1 MFTRSRLQLA
11 ISVMLLLGLILSG
24 GGQALA
30 APGRLSAPDT
40 VNAAIISSSDKLGIL
55 LTAPQS
61 VAPQALPD
69 QAAPTDPQRQALSL
83 ASGDFNRDGIPD
95 LLAGYGLAG
104 GGLLELFPGSAL
116 RPAPG
121 DTGTAPFRARS
132 LSVNLP
138 VPPDFLGSGDFN
150 ADGFEDVVF
159 ASRSAAALYWLIGNG
174 RGGLTLQ
181 AGLPLPGPV
190 TALLVGDLNRR
201 DGLADV
207 ALGVLGADGQAQL
220 LVFEHPGGALLNPP
234 ENITLSNP
242 AVSLA
247 AGYLDGDPFPDL
259 AVAAGNEVLILAG
272 RDRALWQPVSRRAG
286 MAPLSISRQA
296 FPSRLVSVSLGDFS
310 ADRGG
315 RPELAVLAQDGRLW
329 WLQPGSSP
337 TTPLLLSG
345 ASSTLVSARLAAQP
359 VDTLIALSPAQTGLT
374 AVIRQVEGAAQAPI
388 ETTGQAVAVLPL
400 RLNGDALADLVIL
413 PAGSTPP
420 FVQLSAPAAT
430 FVVNNTGDQG
440 DAYSGDGICD
450 TTGNPPA
457 HIAYSGICTLRA
469 ALNAANGTSGADL
482 ITFNLGTGV
491 HTIQPVADAVGGFFG
506 PSNVTIQAELGSVII
521 DGSLLTSSTKDCL
534 KLEDNGVV
542 SGLVFNHCA
551 DSAIVLDNAN
561 NVVKGNT
568 IGTDVS
574 GTTAVP
580 NHYGVKIN
588 GPHNTVGGT
597 TPADRN
603 LISGNY
609 YGVTVTSYSNG
620 AGNVI
625 LGNFIGVNLAGTAA
639 LPNSTGI
646 QAGMS
651 SNLTIGGTLGTTPG
665 AACSG
670 ACNLISGNTLNGI
683 YVFGS
688 PGTPLNATNLLIQ
701 GNFIGTNPD
710 GTGVI
715 AGQLGGGICVSSIDA
730 YTNTIGGTTPAAR
743 NLISGSQIGISFIS
757 KTHDNL
763 IQGNFIGTDTT
774 GNLALGNRTSP
785 GIVFANAHTNT
796 IGGIIIPGGPCSGA
810 CNLISGNTTAGIQ
823 LQQMANN
830 NTILGNFIGPT
841 LSGLAALPNG
851 MGIYLDKATN
861 TLIGGAG
868 GGEANLISGNTGNGV
883 LISPN
888 ESINNKVFG
897 NWIGLNVTGE
907 LGLGNGA
914 DGVGVYGTG
923 NQVGSPYPGEGNRI
937 AYNTGDGVDVSGSPG
952 NWIGLQ
958 TKVIGNSIYWNQGL
972 GINLGPAGVTP
983 NDALDSDE
991 GANGLQN
998 YPEISG
1004 VVVIP
1009 TGSALQGSLA
1019 SKPNLTY
1026 RLDFYSNSF
1035 CDPSQYGEG
1044 EQHVGTQNVST
1055 NGSGLATFNIEVPG
1069 IGFYTATATDDQGNT
1084 SEFSRCVGPEV
1095 LVTLTSNPS
1104 AQVAP
1109 GQLLK
1114 YTLALYWDS
1123 PTGTEA
1129 TNNSLDALIP
1139 LYTKFVSGSES
1150 ASHGTVSFVNGKVHW
1165 VGNLPDEETVTVQYT
1180 VKVDECPALFNQ
1192 IPGDWPLNIIATA
1205 SGMVNGN
1212 NFSALKNTLL
1222 LRPDLVVSGLEV
1234 TQSIQNLNNS
1244 VTLLTDR
1251 WALARV
1257 YIQAVP
1263 PQGVTTCDVPRVSA
1277 TIESSSGA
1285 PLRSLNG
1292 PITALSEPASNRP
1305 SATERQQLGQSLN
1318 FYIPI
1323 GTQPTAGT
1331 VNFTAEVNPT
1341 HTRPDAAWANNQ
1353 RVRTLTYAVEPP
1365 LELFLYNVRW
1375 KQFPMGQKHI
1385 AGPEIGPKLVQHI
1398 LAIYPFPSIKVH
1410 YMIMDLP
1417 VPTLFSPDTS
1427 TYLRAAHILGMD
1439 LTLDKLFGKA
1449 SMAAVAYG
1457 YLGAAAEKDKPDGG
1471 ITHFVGHTAA
1481 GGTSVLDGTL
1491 VASHEIGHIF
1501 GLTHVDGKPDSFCD
1515 EPYEW
1520 IGWPWIDTS
1529 YPHPKGLIS
1538 TNEEPY
1544 IGTAYYGFDAQRN
1557 QVLNPHNYYDIM
1569 TYCGS
1574 ARWASNYTW
1583 DNIRAAHPVRENTAY
1598 DPRANG
1604 EYLIVSGIFNLTQ
1617 NTVELFPFYRLP
1629 DQLAQPLPTPG
1640 EHAIRLLNGETL
1652 LVSYPISLI
1661 RTIDLPEGSDDLA
1674 PLVEAVP
1681 YLAGTT
1687 RVQVVHG
1694 ATVLAERA
1702 VSANA
1707 PNINFATLDVKEAA
1721 DSLTLNWTASDLDGD
1736 TLSYALFYS
1745 ADAGQTWSTLVT
1757 DLTETSYTLDTT
1769 HLAGSAQAQLRLLAT
1784 DGVNT
1789 TATLSGLFSVAPKA
1803 PQAVIVSPEAADM
1816 PAGLPLV
1823 LEGAGWDAEDGTLS
1837 GAALVWREGSTVLGT
1852 GTSLVLS
1859 APTRGWHTLTLTAS
1873 DASSAS
1879 AVDSVTFYVGSR
1891 FWMPTVRR

>member
-1 MFTRSRLQLA
+1 VENSKTV
-11 ISVMLLLGLILSG
+11 SVS
-24 GGQALA
+24 
-30 APGRLSAPDT
+30 T
-40 VNAAIISSSDKLGIL
+40 VTLDKLGMIL
-55 LTAPQS
+55 TDPQP
-61 VAPQALPD
+61 VAPQAVPD
-69 QAAPTDPQRQALSL
+69 QAAPGDPERQALSL
-83 ASGDFNRDGIPD
+83 ACGDFNRDGIPD

-104 GGLLELFPGSAL
+104 GGVLEVFPGSAL

-121 DTGTAPFRARS
+121 DTGTAPFRARA

-138 VPPDFLGSGDFN
+138 APPDFLASGDFN

-159 ASRSAAALYWLIGNG
+159 ASRNTASLYWLIGNG

-181 AGLPLPGPV
+181 TGLPLPGAV
-190 TALLVGDLNRR
+190 TGLLVGDFNRR

-207 ALGVLGADGQAQL
+207 ALGVLAADGQAQL
-220 LVFEHPGGALLNPP
+220 LIFEHPGGALLNLP
-234 ENITLSNP
+234 ENIALSNP

-272 RDRALWQPVSRRAG
+272 RDRALWQPLSRRAG
-286 MAPLSISRQA
+286 VAPLSIARQS
-296 FPSRLVSVSLGDFS
+296 FPGPLVSVSLGDFS
-310 ADRGG
+310 AG
-315 RPELAVLAQDGRLW
+315 RSGSPELAVLAQDGRLW
-329 WLQPGSSP
+329 WYQPGSSP
-337 TTPLLLSG
+337 ALALQLAADTK
-345 ASSTLVSARLAAQP
+345 LVSGRIAAQP
-359 VDTLIALSPAQTGLT
+359 VDTLLGLRTAQPGLT
-374 AVIRQVEGAAQAPI
+374 AIVRQTEGITQAPV
-388 ETTGQAVAVLPL
+388 ETHSPAVAVLPM
-400 RLNGDALADLVIL
+400 RLNGDALADLVIFA
-413 PAGSTPP
+413 AGSAPP

-430 FVVNNTGDQG
+430 FVVNSTGDQG
-440 DAYSGDGICD
+440 DPYGPDGICD
-450 TTGNPPA
+450 TTGDPIS
-457 HIAYSGICTLRA
+457 HIPYSGVCTLRA
-469 ALNAANGTSGADL
+469 ALGSTSGTSGADL
-482 ITFNLGTGV
+482 VTFSLGTGV
-491 HTIQPVADAVGGFFG
+491 HTIQPVSDAVGGFFG
-506 PSNVTIQAELGSVII
+506 PSNVTIQANLGSVII

-561 NVVKGNT
+561 NVVKGNI
-568 IGTDVS
+568 IGADVS

-588 GPHNTVGGT
+588 GPNNTVGGT
-597 TPADRN
+597 TLGDRN

-620 AGNVI
+620 AGNTI
-625 LGNFIGVNLAGTAA
+625 LGNWIGVNQAGTAA

-646 QAGMS
+646 QVGMS
-651 SNLTIGGTLGTTPG
+651 SNLTIGGTVSTTPG
-665 AACSG
+665 GACSG

-688 PGTPLNATNLLIQ
+688 SGTPLNATNLLIL
-701 GNFIGTNPD
+701 GNFIGTNSA

-715 AGQLGGGICVSSIDA
+715 AGQSGGGICISSSDA

-743 NLISGSQIGISFIS
+743 NLISGSQIGISFIG

-763 IQGNFIGTDTT
+763 IQGNFIGTDTS
-774 GNLALGNRTSP
+774 GSLALGNRTSP
-785 GIVFANAHTNT
+785 GIVLANAHTNT
-796 IGGIIIPGGPCSGA
+796 IGGIIVPGGPCSGA
-810 CNLISGNTTAGIQ
+810 CNLISGNKTAGIQ
-823 LQQMANN
+823 LQQLANN

-907 LGLGNGA
+907 LGLGNGG

-937 AYNTGDGVDVSGSPG
+937 AYNSGDGVDVSGSPG
-952 NWIGLQ
+952 SWIGLQ

-983 NDALDSDE
+983 NDALDGDE

-1004 VVVIP
+1004 VVIIP
-1009 TGSALQGSLA
+1009 TGSALQGSLS

-1026 RLDFYSNSF
+1026 RLDFYANTF
-1035 CDPSQYGEG
+1035 CDSSQSGEG
-1044 EQHVGTQNVST
+1044 EQHVATQNVT
-1055 NGSGLATFNIEVPG
+1055 TDGSGLAPFNIEVPG
-1069 IGFYTATATDDQGNT
+1069 NGFYTATATDDQGNT

-1104 AQVAP
+1104 TQVAP
-1109 GQLLK
+1109 GQRLQ

-1139 LYTKFVSGSES
+1139 LYTQFVSGSES

-1165 VGNLPDEETVTVQYT
+1165 VGSLPDEETVTIQYT

-1205 SGMVNGN
+1205 SGIVNGN

-1244 VTLLTDR
+1244 VTLITDR

-1257 YIQAVP
+1257 FVQAIP
-1263 PQGVTTCDVPRVSA
+1263 PQGVTTCDVPGVSA
-1277 TIESSSGA
+1277 TLESSTGA

-1292 PITALSEPASNRP
+1292 PITALSEPVSNRP
-1305 SATERQQLGQSLN
+1305 STTERRDLDQSLN
-1318 FYIPI
+1318 FYVPI

-1353 RVRTLTYAVEPP
+1353 KVRTLTYAVEPP
-1365 LELFLYNVRW
+1365 LELFLYNIHW
-1375 KQFPMGQKHI
+1375 KQFPFGQEYV
-1385 AGPEIGPKLVQHI
+1385 AGPKIGPKLVQHI
-1398 LAIYPFPSIKVH
+1398 LAIYPFPSANVYYIDA
-1410 YMIMDLP
+1410 DLLA
-1417 VPTLFSPDTS
+1417 PTLMSPGVT
-1427 TYLRAAHILGMD
+1427 TYLRVAHILGMN
-1439 LTLDKLFGKA
+1439 LALDKLSGKA
-1449 SMAAVAYG
+1449 SPAAVAYG
-1457 YLGAAAEKDKPDGG
+1457 YLGAAADKDRPDGG
-1471 ITHFVGHTAA
+1471 LTHFIGHTAA

-1491 VASHEIGHIF
+1491 VASHELGHIF

-1520 IGWPWIDTS
+1520 IGWPWIDS
-1529 YPHPKGLIS
+1529 RYPHPKGLIS
-1538 TNEEPY
+1538 TNQEGY
-1544 IGTAYYGFDAQRN
+1544 VGTAYFGYDSQRN
-1557 QVLNPHNYYDIM
+1557 LVLNPHDYYDIM

-1583 DNIRAAHPVRENTAY
+1583 DNIRAAHPIRGAAAAA
-1598 DPRANG
+1598 DPHTNG
-1604 EYLIVSGIFNLTQ
+1604 EYLVVSGIFNLTQ

-1629 DQLAQPLPTPG
+1629 DQPAQPLPTPG
-1640 EHAIRLLNGETL
+1640 DYAIRLLNGETVL
-1652 LVSYPISLI
+1652 AAYPVSLV
-1661 RTIDLPEGSDDLA
+1661 RAVDLPEGADDLA

-1687 RVQVVHG
+1687 RIQVVHG
-1694 ATVLAERA
+1694 ASVLAERA

-1707 PNINFATLDVKEAA
+1707 PSVNFAALDAKETAA
-1721 DSLTLNWTASDLDGD
+1721 ATITLNWTASDLDGD
-1736 TLSYALFYS
+1736 ALSYALFYS
-1745 ADAGQTWSTLVT
+1745 ADAGQTWRTIAT
-1757 DLTETSYTLDTT
+1757 DLTATSYTLDTT
-1769 HLAGSAQAQLRLLAT
+1769 RLAGSSQAQLRLLAT

-1789 TATLSGLFSVAPKA
+1789 SATLSGLFSVSPKA

-1816 PAGLPLV
+1816 PAGQPLI

-1837 GAALVWREGSTVLGT
+1837 GAALVWREGSTMLGT
-1852 GTSLVLS
+1852 GASLVLS
-1859 APTRGWHTLTLTAS
+1859 APAPGWHTLTLTAS
-1873 DASSAS
+1873 DASGAS
-1879 AVDSVTFYVGSR
+1879 AVDSVTFYAGSR
-1891 FWMPTVRR
+1891 TWMPAVRR